1 MHEEFEQMPLSED
14 GDGDQAQ
21 KVMFNIWSLYGEFI
35 LWNFLNS
42 LKALETLRADAAA
55 WALVLTFTDH
65 GV

>member
-1 MHEEFEQMPLSED
+1 MHEEFEQTPLGED

-35 LWNFLNS
+35 LWNSLNS

-55 WALVLTFTDH
+55 WALGLTFADH
-65 GV
+65 DV